1 MNISEI
7 AKKYEVLGL
16 TKEEVENKYK
26 AFLERYQDGV
36 KALRALLI
44 SLKKLEFSLKE
55 TKLVSGFFVGVEE
68 LVDLM
73 ELRKRR
79 ALRMY
84 ESELREEAIN
94 AGLVSPDGIP
104 LWRDKP
110 ITQSVYSKIA
120 WACINEELDG
130 AWWLAKVR
138 AQGDQAFNFNPSLFK
153 PVEFRV
159 RPTNDELRI
168 TAYTTFKE
176 IEKPWVIADV
186 LESGKALPCFKVSE
200 VLSLEPTELVRR
212 GRIPIAMLG
221 WAITIKRAGEVKYID
236 ITDED
241 ADTYIRCFLRY
252 DHPLNFGENSKVYAI
267 GYPSKG
273 REGRGY
279 VFRTYGLYPDPEER
293 TPAE

>member
-1 MNISEI
+1 MDISEI

-16 TKEEVENKYK
+16 TREEVENKYR
-26 AFLERYQDGV
+26 AFLEQYKDEV

-44 SLKKLEFSLKE
+44 SLKKVEFTLKE
-55 TKLVSGFFVGVEE
+55 TRLVTGFFVGVEE

-73 ELRKRR
+73 ELRKRK

-84 ESELREEAIN
+84 ESELREEAIS

-130 AWWLAKVR
+130 IWWLAKVR
-138 AQGDQAFNFNPSLFK
+138 AQGDQALGFNPPLFK

-159 RPTNDELRI
+159 RTTANELRT
-168 TAYTTFKE
+168 TAYTSFKE
-176 IEKPWVIADV
+176 IERPWVIADV

-200 VLSLEPTELVRR
+200 VLSSEPSELMGR
-212 GRIPIAMLG
+212 GRIPITMLG
-221 WAITIKRAGEVKYID
+221 WAITIKRTGEVKYID
-236 ITDED
+236 LTDED
-241 ADTYIRCFLRY
+241 ADTYIRCFLRN
-252 DHPLNFGENSKVYAI
+252 DHPLDFGENSKIYAI
-267 GYPSKG
+267 GYPSRG